1 MNTFTNFSI
10 ELWLSLSLIA
20 ILTLFIYYYYKNKK
34 NLHSKVCRENNHNLF
49 DVHKE
54 LDTIIQSVH
63 STVDQKNVQI
73 KYYSTLEQNIFIEGN
88 KSKFHHA
95 LFDLVK
101 KGLDA
106 SHNGTIEVAVHEM
119 LSSILIV
126 IEHNG
131 RSLSK
136 EQIKQLT
143 NSLPTTDLMRTMKGK
158 IEIVSQ
164 QGQGTIL
171 SLIIPKASR
180 FKPNTI

>member
-1 MNTFTNFSI
+1 MNTFANFSN
-10 ELWLSLSLIA
+10 ELWLSISLIA
-20 ILTLFIYYYYKNKK
+20 ILTISIYYYYKKRK
-34 NLHSKVCRENNHNLF
+34 DQHSTVCAEGNHHLL

-63 STVDQKNVQI
+63 STVAKQNIQI
-73 KYYSTLEQNIFIEGN
+73 KYQSTLEQNIFIKGN
-88 KSKFHHA
+88 KSKFHHV

-101 KGLDA
+101 KGLEA
-106 SHNGTIEVAVHEM
+106 SHNGTIEIAVHEM

-131 RSLSK
+131 KSLSK
-136 EQIKQLT
+136 EQINQLT
-143 NSLPTTDLMRTMKGK
+143 HSLPTTDLMRTMKGK